1 MTHAGRAK
9 CLARVFLSIKPM
21 WIVQVALRRPY
32 TFIVA
37 ALLILLATPFVLRKT
52 PVDVFPEID
61 IPVVAILMSY
71 NGLSAKEMNDRVITP
86 IERNLAN
93 SVSDMEHTESQTLAG
108 MGIIKV
114 FFQPQVDQA
123 AAIAQVV
130 ASTQA
135 SLRSLP
141 PGATP
146 PTIIKYSATDLPILQ
161 LGISSPTKSEQE
173 LNEQAFNILRTKLI
187 TVPGV
192 AVTAPYGGRFRQ
204 VSIDI
209 NGPALSARGL
219 TAVDVV
225 NALNVQNL
233 TLPSGTAKIG
243 SQEISVALN
252 GSPTTMAA
260 LGDIPITTVNGATVF
275 VRDVAQVR
283 DGYQPQT
290 TVVRRDGERGLLM
303 TVLKNG
309 GASTMDI
316 IHSIREILPKA
327 VLALSDDITVTPLA
341 DQSVFVEAAIS
352 SVVHEALIAATLTAA
367 LLLLFLG
374 NWRSTAIIAVS
385 IPLSILCSLIA
396 LHLLGQTINIMTLG
410 GLALA
415 VGILVDDATVE
426 IENVERHLHM
436 GKAPHQAI
444 LDGAAEIAA
453 PAFVAT
459 LCICIVFVPMFFLPG
474 VAGKLFEPLAMA
486 VVFAMLASYALSRT
500 LVPTLVMYLMQHAA
514 RQGGQAGHAR
524 PAGRLRGIHLAF
536 EAGFERFRQGY
547 TVVLAALLR
556 RKVWFGGVFLALTVV
571 STGLYAVLGRD
582 FFPVVDS
589 GQIRLH
595 VRAPVGTR
603 LEEMPAFVDQVE
615 ARIRKLIPAEE
626 LAGIVDIVG
635 GPYSPYNT
643 LYNNNGTFDS
653 SDTEILVTL
662 KPGHAPTADHIRALR
677 ADLPKVFP
685 GNEFYFQPADMISQT
700 LNFGLSAPI
709 DIQVQGNKT
718 DENLVVAT
726 ELLNQVRQVPGA
738 VDTTL
743 YQRFNRRALSLEMD
757 RAALAQTGLVAR
769 DVAQNVMVSLSSS
782 FQTAPTYWL
791 NQANGTVYN
800 VAVQTPQHEIDS
812 LGALLSIP
820 VNGPAG
826 GNGGASGS
834 MGASNGAARD
844 PQLLGNVVQVK
855 SASLQGNVSHFN
867 IANVIDIHV
876 NVDGRDLAGTY
887 GDIERLVE
895 AARAKLPRGSEIT
908 VRGQVETLR
917 TAFSSLGWGL
927 VVAIVLVYLLLV
939 VNFQS
944 WLDAAIILTGLPAA
958 LAGIAWMLFL
968 TGTTLSVPALTGA
981 IMTVGVATANSIL
994 VVSFA
999 RQRLAEGVPPITAAL
1014 EAGATRLRPVL
1025 MTALAMVIGMVPMA
1039 LGLGEGGEQNAP
1051 LGRAVI
1057 GGLLFAT
1064 VSTLVFVPLVF
1075 AGLHARLQAR
1085 APGRLP
1091 TDPASSLVSSS

>member
-1 MTHAGRAK
+1 
-9 CLARVFLSIKPM
+9 M

-71 NGLSAKEMNDRVITP
+71 NGLTAKEMNDRIITP

-93 SVSDMEHTESQTLAG
+93 SVSDMAHTESQTLAG
-108 MGIIKV
+108 IGVIKV
-114 FFQPQVDQA
+114 FFQPQVNQA
-123 AAIAQVV
+123 TAIAQVV

-141 PGATP
+141 AGATP

-161 LGISSPTKSEQE
+161 LGFSSPIRSEQE
-173 LNEQAFNILRTKLI
+173 LNEQAFNVLRTKLI
-187 TVPGV
+187 TIPGV

-204 VSIDI
+204 VSVDI
-209 NGPALSARGL
+209 NGAALSARGL

-243 SQEISVALN
+243 AQEVSVDLN
-252 GSPTTMAA
+252 GSPKSMAA

-290 TVVRRDGERGLLM
+290 NIVRRDGERGLLM

-309 GASTMDI
+309 GASTLDI
-316 IHSIREILPKA
+316 IDAIRRELPKA
-327 VLALSDDITVTPLA
+327 VLALPEDITVTPLA
-341 DQSVFVEAAIS
+341 DQSVFVGAAIR
-352 SVVHEALIAATLTAA
+352 SVVHEALIAAGLTAT

-385 IPLSILCSLIA
+385 IPLSILCSLIV
-396 LHLLGQTINIMTLG
+396 LHLIGQTINIMTLG

-436 GKAPHQAI
+436 GKRPQQAI
-444 LDGAAEIAA
+444 LDGAAEIAG

-459 LCICIVFVPMFFLPG
+459 LCICIAFVPMFFLTG
-474 VAGKLFEPLAMA
+474 VAGKLFVPLAQA
-486 VVFAMLASYALSRT
+486 VVFAMLASYVLSRT
-500 LVPTLVMYLMQHAA
+500 LVPTLVMYLMQHQARHAA
-514 RQGGQAGHAR
+514 DGQPAQGAGQ
-524 PAGRLRGIHLAF
+524 PGRWRRIHLAF
-536 EAGFERFRQGY
+536 EAGFERLRHDY
-547 TVVLAALLR
+547 TAVLAALLR
-556 RKVWFGGVFLALTVV
+556 RKALAASLFVGLALL
-571 STGLYAVLGRD
+571 SCGLYTQLGRD
-582 FFPVVDS
+582 FFPVVDA

-595 VRAPVGTR
+595 VRAPLGTR
-603 LEEMPAFVDQVE
+603 LEEMPVFVDKVE
-615 ARIRKLIPAEE
+615 ARIRALIGAGEV
-626 LAGIVDIVG
+626 AGIVDIVG
-635 GPYSPYNT
+635 GPYTPYNT

-653 SDTEILVTL
+653 SDVEIMVSL
-662 KPGHAPTADHIRALR
+662 KPDHRPTAEHIRALR
-677 ADLPKVFP
+677 AALPREFP
-685 GNEFYFQPADMISQT
+685 GNEFYFQPADMVSQT

-709 DIQVQGNKT
+709 DIQIQGNKT
-718 DENLVVAT
+718 AENLAVAT

-812 LGALLSIP
+812 LGAMLSIP
-820 VNGPAG
+820 VNAPAG
-826 GNGGASGS
+826 NAGNTGS
-834 MGASNGAARD
+834 AGPRE
-844 PQLLGNVVQVK
+844 PQLLGNMVQVK
-855 SASLQGNVSHFN
+855 SSSQQGNVSHFN
-867 IANVIDIHV
+867 IANVIDIHTG
-876 NVDGRDLAGTY
+876 VDGRDLGSTY
-887 GDIERLVE
+887 DDIARLVD

-908 VRGQVETLR
+908 VRGQINTMQS
-917 TAFSSLGWGL
+917 AFASLSWGL
-927 VVAIVLVYLLLV
+927 LVAAVLVYLLLV

-944 WLDAAIILTGLPAA
+944 WLDPLVIVTGLPAA
-958 LAGIAWMLFL
+958 LAGIAWMLYL
-968 TGTTLSVPALTGA
+968 SGTPLSVPALTGA

-994 VVSFA
+994 VVAFA
-999 RQRLAEGVPPITAAL
+999 RQRLAEGVPPLTAAL
-1014 EAGATRLRPVL
+1014 EAGSTRLRPVL

-1057 GGLLFAT
+1057 GGLLAAT
-1064 VSTLVFVPLVF
+1064 VSTLLFVPLVF
-1075 AGLHARLQAR
+1075 AGVHGWLHKRNDFRHDKRSTPPHLASELS
-1085 APGRLP
+1085 P
-1091 TDPASSLVSSS
+1091 T

>member
-1 MTHAGRAK
+1 
-9 CLARVFLSIKPM
+9 M

-71 NGLSAKEMNDRVITP
+71 NGLTAKEMNDRIITP

-108 MGIIKV
+108 MGVIKV
-114 FFQPQVDQA
+114 FFQPQVNQA
-123 AAIAQVV
+123 TAIAQVV

-141 PGATP
+141 AGATP

-161 LGISSPTKSEQE
+161 LGFSSPIRSEQE
-173 LNEQAFNILRTKLI
+173 INEQAFNVLRTKLI
-187 TVPGV
+187 TIPGV

-204 VSIDI
+204 VSVDI
-209 NGPALSARGL
+209 NGAALSARGL
-219 TAVDVV
+219 SAVDVV

-243 SQEISVALN
+243 AQEVSVDLN
-252 GSPTTMAA
+252 GSPKSMAA

-275 VRDVAQVR
+275 LRDVAQVR

-290 TVVRRDGERGLLM
+290 NIVRRDGERGLLM
-303 TVLKNG
+303 TVLRNG
-309 GASTMDI
+309 GASTLDI
-316 IHSIREILPKA
+316 IDTIRRELPKA
-327 VLALSDDITVTPLA
+327 VLALPEDITVTPLA
-341 DQSVFVEAAIS
+341 DQSVFVGAAIR
-352 SVVHEALIAATLTAA
+352 SVVHEAIIAAGLTAA

-385 IPLSILCSLIA
+385 IPLSILCSLIV
-396 LHLLGQTINIMTLG
+396 LHLIGQTINIMTLG

-436 GKAPHQAI
+436 GKRPHQAI
-444 LDGAAEIAA
+444 LDGAAEIAG

-459 LCICIVFVPMFFLPG
+459 LCICIAFVPMFFLTG
-474 VAGKLFEPLAMA
+474 VAGKLFVPLAQA
-486 VVFAMLASYALSRT
+486 VVFAMLASYVLSRT
-500 LVPTLVMYLMQHAA
+500 LVPTLVMYLMQHQA
-514 RQGGQAGHAR
+514 RHATDDR
-524 PAGRLRGIHLAF
+524 PAGRLRRIHLAF
-536 EAGFERFRQGY
+536 EAGFERFRHDY

-556 RKVWFGGVFLALTVV
+556 RKVLAGGAFVGFALL
-571 STGLYAVLGRD
+571 SCGLFTQLGRD
-582 FFPVVDS
+582 FFPVVDA

-595 VRAPVGTR
+595 VRAPLGTR
-603 LEEMPAFVDQVE
+603 LEEMPNFVDKVE
-615 ARIRKLIPAEE
+615 ARIRALIGPDEV
-626 LAGIVDIVG
+626 AGIVDIVG
-635 GPYSPYNT
+635 GPYTPYNT

-653 SDTEILVTL
+653 SDVEIMVSL
-662 KPGHAPTADHIRALR
+662 KPEHRPTAEHIRALR
-677 ADLPKVFP
+677 AALPREFP
-685 GNEFYFQPADMISQT
+685 GNEFYFQPSDMVSQT

-718 DENLVVAT
+718 AENLAVAT

-769 DVAQNVMVSLSSS
+769 DVAQNLMVSLSSS

-800 VAVQTPQHEIDS
+800 VAVQAPSHEIDS
-812 LGALLSIP
+812 IGAMLSIP
-820 VNGPAG
+820 VNAPA
-826 GNGGASGS
+826 GASGS
-834 MGASNGAARD
+834 ATPRE
-844 PQLLGNVVQVK
+844 PQLLGSLVQLK
-855 SASLQGNVSHFN
+855 SSSQQGNVSHFN
-867 IANVIDIHV
+867 IANVIDIHTG
-876 NVDGRDLAGTY
+876 VDGRDLGSTY
-887 GDIERLVE
+887 DDIARLVE

-908 VRGQVETLR
+908 VRGQVNTMQS
-917 TAFSSLGWGL
+917 AFASLSWGL
-927 VVAIVLVYLLLV
+927 AVAAVLVYLLLV
-939 VNFQS
+939 VKFQS
-944 WLDAAIILTGLPAA
+944 WLDPLVIVAALPAA
-958 LAGIAWMLFL
+958 LAGIAWMLYL
-968 TGTTLSVPALTGA
+968 SGTPLSVPALTGA

-994 VVSFA
+994 VVAFA
-999 RQRLAEGVPPITAAL
+999 RQRLAEGVPPVTAAL

-1025 MTALAMVIGMVPMA
+1025 MTAMAMVIGMVPMA
-1039 LGLGEGGEQNAP
+1039 IGLGEGGEQNAP

-1057 GGLLFAT
+1057 GGLLMAT
-1064 VSTLVFVPLVF
+1064 ASTLLFVPLVF
-1075 AGLHARLQAR
+1075 AGTHGWLHQRQDKRR
-1085 APGRLP
+1085 APP
-1091 TDPASSLVSSS
+1091 HLVSDPSFT

>member
-1 MTHAGRAK
+1 
-9 CLARVFLSIKPM
+9 M

-61 IPVVAILMSY
+61 IPVVAILMGY
-71 NGLSAKEMNDRVITP
+71 NGLTAKEMNDRIITP

-108 MGIIKV
+108 TGIIKV
-114 FFQPQVDQA
+114 FFQPQVNQA
-123 AAIAQVV
+123 TAIAQVV

-141 PGATP
+141 AGATP

-161 LGISSPTKSEQE
+161 LGFSSPFRSEQE
-173 LNEQAFNILRTKLI
+173 INEQAFNVLRTKLI
-187 TVPGV
+187 TIPGV

-204 VSIDI
+204 VSVDL
-209 NGPALSARGL
+209 NGPALAARGL

-243 SQEISVALN
+243 GQEISIALN
-252 GSPTTMAA
+252 GSPASMAA
-260 LGDIPITTVNGATVF
+260 LGDIPLTTVNGATVF

-290 TVVRRDGERGLLM
+290 NVVRRDGERGLLM

-309 GASTMDI
+309 GASTLDI
-316 IHSIREILPKA
+316 IDTIRRELPKA
-327 VLALSDDITVTPLA
+327 MRALPEDISVTPLA
-341 DQSVFVEAAIS
+341 DQSVFVGAAIK
-352 SVVHEALIAATLTAA
+352 SVVHEALIAAVLTAA

-374 NWRSTAIIAVS
+374 NWRSTAIIAIS
-385 IPLSILCSLIA
+385 IPLSILCSIIV
-396 LHLLGQTINIMTLG
+396 LHLIGQTINIMTLG

-436 GKAPHQAI
+436 GKRPHQAI
-444 LDGAAEIAA
+444 LDGAAEIAG

-459 LCICIVFVPMFFLPG
+459 LCICIAFVPMFFLTG
-474 VAGKLFEPLAMA
+474 VAGKLFVPLAEA

-500 LVPTLVMYLMQHAA
+500 LVPTLVMYLMQHQL
-514 RQGGQAGHAR
+514 RHAGEAKGA
-524 PAGRLRGIHLAF
+524 PGRLRRIHLAF
-536 EAGFERFRQGY
+536 ERWFEGLRQGY
-547 TVVLAALLR
+547 TVVLAALLQ
-556 RKVWFGGVFLALTVV
+556 RKALFGGAFLAFSVL
-571 STGLYAVLGRD
+571 SAGLYTVLGQD
-582 FFPVVDS
+582 FFPVVDA

-603 LEEMPAFVDQVE
+603 LEEMPAFVDRVE
-615 ARIRKLIPAEE
+615 ARIKQVIGKQD
-626 LAGIVDIVG
+626 LADLVDIVG
-635 GPYSPYNT
+635 GPYTPYNT
-643 LYNNNGTFDS
+643 LYNSNGTFDS
-653 SDTEILVTL
+653 SDVEIMISL
-662 KPGHAPTADHIRALR
+662 KQGHQPSAVYMRRLR
-677 ADLPKVFP
+677 ELLPREFP
-685 GNEFYFQPADMISQT
+685 GNEFYFQPADMVSQT

-709 DIQVQGNKT
+709 DIQIQGVKT
-718 DENLVVAT
+718 AENLAVAS
-726 ELLNQVRQVPGA
+726 ELLNQVKQVPGA
-738 VDTTL
+738 VDTIL

-757 RAALAQTGLVAR
+757 RASLAQTGLVAR
-769 DVAQNVMVSLSSS
+769 DVAQNLMVSLSSS

-791 NQANGTVYN
+791 NQANGNVYN
-800 VAVQTPQHEIDS
+800 VAVQTPQTDVDS
-812 LGALLSIP
+812 LGAMLSIP
-820 VNGPAG
+820 INAP
-826 GNGGASGS
+826 S
-834 MGASNGAARD
+834 SNGQARE

-855 SASLQGNVSHFN
+855 SGSQQGNVSHFN
-867 IANVIDIHV
+867 IAPVIDIYTS
-876 NVDGRDLAGTY
+876 VDGRDLASTY
-887 GDIERLVE
+887 ADIDKLIDQ
-895 AARAKLPRGSEIT
+895 ARAKLPRGSEIT
-908 VRGQVETLR
+908 VRGQIETLR
-917 TAFSSLGWGL
+917 TSFVALGWGL
-927 VVAIVLVYLLLV
+927 ALAIVLVYLLIV

-944 WLDAAIILTGLPAA
+944 WLDALIIITALPAA
-958 LAGIAWMLFL
+958 LAGIAWMLYL
-968 TGTTLSVPALTGA
+968 SGTPLSVPALTGA

-999 RQRLAEGVPPITAAL
+999 RQRLAEGMPALTAAL
-1014 EAGATRLRPVL
+1014 EAGSTRLRPVL
-1025 MTALAMVIGMVPMA
+1025 MTALAMMIGMVPMA

-1075 AGLHARLQAR
+1075 GAVHGRLQAR
-1085 APGRLP
+1085 KPLNTSGHLP
-1091 TDPASSLVSSS
+1091 SHLPPHLPPEPELPLAGPAQA